1 MSKVSIKLHDRDYA
15 ISCGTGEEN
24 RLSEVVKFVDRK
36 MKDIAKQ
43 NNNIGETRLFMLT
56 CLMIADELFEIH
68 KTNEI
73 KMLANEE
80 LMVAAVDHLKLRVAH
95 IANQVG
101 RA

>member
-1 MSKVSIKLHDRDYA
+1 MSKVSINLHGREYA
-15 ISCGTGEEN
+15 VACGTGEER
-24 RLSEVVKFVDRK
+24 RLLEVVKFVDRK
-36 MKDIAKQ
+36 MSEIAGR

-73 KMLANEE
+73 KRLADEE
-80 LMVAAVDHLKLRVAH
+80 LMVAAVDHLRQRVAH